1 MCCGA
6 SNSQPQA
13 AKTIR
18 KPSTQGVVIPF
29 NNSKQGY
36 TPNALT
42 IPKAVKDKLIMQ
54 QQIARIPKKGVG
66 NG

>member
-1 MCCGA
+1 MCCGQT
-6 SNSQPQA
+6 NSQNNSP
-13 AKTIR
+13 KPIR
-18 KPSTQGVVIPF
+18 TAQKQGVVIPF

-36 TPNALT
+36 TPNALM

-54 QQIARIPKKGVG
+54 QQIAKIPKKGVG